1 MSERSKH
8 ILSGL
13 THREPLIDET
23 DFERFVETV
32 KPLLRASRDVLWV
45 MAGRTDS
52 NLPKIKKVLRKAGF
66 KYDCFFLCYNTKQM
80 QQYGYWKRQ
89 RGIANSKNVEML
101 FLAYLGTMPRHLPRK
116 RQYLDPG
123 SPLFNQLM
131 RNVPVLA
138 PRHQAL
144 VSRAVRDTSLNS
156 MIGVASVED
165 ENEKE
170 KKQQDDEIDER
181 APLNQQ
187 SGPKPEDIAV
197 LAAQVK
203 KRKLYRQH
211 TGTDVPWFPH
221 DNDFD
226 VLKELCWEAGNPR
239 WVFFGTP
246 AGGAGVHGCLEAGC
260 SVVALCYD
268 EHHRS
273 TLQKFFLQRAVEAMV
288 TGTTVV
294 FKDMKLQ
301 ARAVEFKLSNAAK
314 KAASA
319 NDEDDDETD
328 PKNATKEGKQKENGK
343 LAKADAPKIQKKK
356 ETPKAGPQKKTG
368 TLKKDAASESDE
380 SESDP
385 ADDSV
390 AEEPAAKK
398 SKNK

>member
-101 FLAYLGTMPRHLPRK
+101 FLAYLGTMPKHLPRK
-116 RQYLDPG
+116 RQYVDPG

-138 PRHQAL
+138 PRHHAL
-144 VSRAVRDTSLNS
+144 VSRAVRDASLQS

-170 KKQQDDEIDER
+170 KMRQDCEIDES

-187 SGPKPEDIAV
+187 SGPDPEDIAV

-260 SVVALCYD
+260 SVVALCFD

-273 TLQKFFLQRAVEAMV
+273 ILQKFFWQRAVEAMV

-301 ARAVEFKLSNAAK
+301 ARAVEFKLSNATK

-328 PKNATKEGKQKENGK
+328 PKNATKEGKQKKNGK
-343 LAKADAPKIQKKK
+343 LAEAGAPKIKKKK

-368 TLKKDAASESDE
+368 TLKKDAALESEESESDE
-380 SESDP
+380 ASE
-385 ADDSV
+385 SV